1 MKTPIYKIILTLV
14 VVGAAAYAAYLLYL
28 KYSVDP
34 WTRDGQVRANII
46 GIAPRV
52 AGPVIKIPVRDNQQV
67 KAGDLLFEI
76 DPAPYEAAVESAQGQ
91 VATAEVG
98 VLQKKQDL
106 DRQSDLFQR
115 HVNSKEDF
123 QDAQN
128 AYATADAQLKTA
140 KANLKTAQLNL
151 SYTRVYAPVDGYL
164 TNVNTSEGAYVQA
177 GQQLLALVDASSFWV
192 AAYFKETQL
201 PAITEGRQVQVTLL
215 GYPHDPFEGIVNSV
229 AWGIYISDGSG
240 GDSTD
245 LLPSVSQTIDWV
257 RLPQRFPVRIKI
269 TGKPPVPLRIGQTV
283 SVSLVP
289 SPSPSPSV
297 AQTPTPKM

>member
-1 MKTPIYKIILTLV
+1 MKTPIYKIIVTLV
-14 VVGAAAYAAYLLYL
+14 VVGAAAWAGYLLYS

-34 WTRDGQVRANII
+34 WTRDCQVRANVI

-52 AGPVIKIPVRDNQQV
+52 AGPVIKIPVHDNQQV
-67 KAGDLLFEI
+67 KTGDLLFEI
-76 DPAPYEAAVESAQGQ
+76 DPAPYEAALESAQGQ

-106 DRQSDLFQR
+106 DRQTDLFQR

-128 AYATADAQLKTA
+128 AYASADAQLKTA
-140 KANLKTAQLNL
+140 RANLKTAQLNL
-151 SYTRVYAPVDGYL
+151 SYTKVYAPVDGYL
-164 TNVNTSEGAYVQA
+164 TNVNTSEGSYVQA

-201 PAITEGRQVQVTLL
+201 PAITEGRKVRVTLL

-229 AWGIYISDGSG
+229 AWGIYIADGSG
-240 GDSTD
+240 GDTTE
-245 LLPSVSQTIDWV
+245 LLPAVSQTIDWV

-269 TGKPPVPLRIGQTV
+269 TGKPPVPIRIGQTV
-283 SVSLVP
+283 SVALEPLP
-289 SPSPSPSV
+289 SPSPP
-297 AQTPTPKM
+297 AETPTPKL

>member
-1 MKTPIYKIILTLV
+1 VKTPVYKIIVTLV
-14 VVGAAAYAAYLLYL
+14 VVGAAAWAGYLLYS

-34 WTRDGQVRANII
+34 WTRDCQVRANVI

-52 AGPVIKIPVRDNQQV
+52 AGPVIKIPVHDNQQV
-67 KAGDLLFEI
+67 QTGDLLFEI
-76 DPAPYEAAVESAQGQ
+76 DPAPYEAALESAQGQ

-106 DRQSDLFQR
+106 DRQTDLFQR

-128 AYATADAQLKTA
+128 AYASADAQLKTA
-140 KANLKTAQLNL
+140 RANLKTAQLNL
-151 SYTRVYAPVDGYL
+151 SYTKVYAPVDGYL
-164 TNVNTSEGAYVQA
+164 TNVNTSEGSYVQA

-201 PAITEGRQVQVTLL
+201 PAITEGRKVRVTLL

-240 GDSTD
+240 GDTTE
-245 LLPSVSQTIDWV
+245 LLPAVSQTIDWV

-283 SVSLVP
+283 SAALEPLP
-289 SPSPSPSV
+289 SRSPQ
-297 AQTPTPKM
+297 AETPTPKL